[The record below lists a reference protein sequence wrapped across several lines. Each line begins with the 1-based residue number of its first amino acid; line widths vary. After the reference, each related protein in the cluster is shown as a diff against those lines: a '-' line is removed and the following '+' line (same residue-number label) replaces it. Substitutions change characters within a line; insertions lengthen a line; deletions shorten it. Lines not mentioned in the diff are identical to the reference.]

1 MLAVQTDA
9 ELWWQ
14 DADHRGSLRRHH
26 IKYCIWSDGQLSV
39 SGRPCWKVDNL
50 RDPTNQEWQ
59 GLSICLQLRGSG
71 YPIQLQSHTKEF
83 DFLRCVEV
91 EEKINDVD
99 WLKPQGK
106 SLYVLTT
113 NSRSIKLWKM
123 SHRTIKE
130 VSKSAG
136 KELAMPTLRVI
147 EEGLIPK

>member
-1 MLAVQTDA
+1 
-9 ELWWQ
+9 
-14 DADHRGSLRRHH
+14 
-26 IKYCIWSDGQLSV
+26 
-39 SGRPCWKVDNL
+39 
-50 RDPTNQEWQ
+50 
-59 GLSICLQLRGSG
+59 
-71 YPIQLQSHTKEF
+71 
-83 DFLRCVEV
+83 VEV